1 MKSSARFKKEKH
13 SKDVRNAF
21 LQSDIQQ
28 GTLAITTND
37 LLPLTAS
44 QTSLITGSLLAITT
58 GSQLTF

>member
-58 GSQLTF
+58 GSRLTF